1 MFNPSRE
8 QVRLFFCDSWRKH
21 REHRLLEGAEATAA
35 DLIEQHPEYHALLE
49 NPDAAVE
56 QEFTPEGG
64 QMNPFLHLSLHLA
77 IADQISIDQ
86 PPGIRAAYHALR
98 SASMCTKPNTPSWS
112 AWAKRSGAPSAM
124 DRRSTPISIW
134 CASSVVPESKI
145 GQQVVLRG
153 RSMSTT
159 TAAED

>member
-8 QVRLFFCDSWRKH
+8 QVRRFFCESWRKH
-21 REHRLLEGAEATAA
+21 RERLILEGAESTAA

-98 SASMCTKPNTPSWS
+98 SRLDVHEAEHVILECLGEMLWR
-112 AWAKRSGAPSAM
+112 AQREGGAM
-124 DRRSTPISIW
+124 DGEHYLECVRRTIKS
-134 CASSVVPESKI
+134 
-145 GQQVVLRG
+145 
-153 RSMSTT
+153 
-159 TAAED
+159 

>member
-8 QVRLFFCDSWRKH
+8 QVRRFFCESWRKH
-21 REHRLLEGAEATAA
+21 RARLILEGAETTAA

-86 PPGIRAAYHALR
+86 PPGIRAAYTALR
-98 SASMCTKPNTPSWS
+98 
-112 AWAKRSGAPSAM
+112 KRM
-124 DRRSTPISIW
+124 DVHDAEHAIMECLGETLWRAQR
-134 CASSVVPESKI
+134 EG
-145 GQQVVLRG
+145 GQMDAAG
-153 RSMSTT
+153 R
-159 TAAED
+159 